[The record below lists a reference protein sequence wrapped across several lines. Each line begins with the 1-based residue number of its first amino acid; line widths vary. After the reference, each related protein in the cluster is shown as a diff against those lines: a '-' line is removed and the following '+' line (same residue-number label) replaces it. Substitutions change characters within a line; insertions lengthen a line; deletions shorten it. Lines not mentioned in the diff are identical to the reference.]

1 MVELSFLV
9 RLVLTLLLLALS
21 VFAYNWLSAP
31 SVPSPPLS
39 VKRSKKRS
47 KKKAAKQSTSQSP
60 SNLSPEK
67 PQTSVASTEL
77 PLSLSTAGG
86 EDHDD
91 SDTDSDNGLSVA
103 QVLAT
108 RKFKPKNLGGKI
120 QTSLPPA
127 NVPKFAV
134 NQKVIA
140 RFQGGPHWY
149 PATVSEQRKGN
160 EYHLKYDDGEVEYRV
175 PAEYIKLRPTK
186 ADESIKDIDDTSTV
200 VESKTI
206 EGKVELH
213 EASSSSNLSESD
225 DDDGWQVVG
234 TSAAAKRQRRLM
246 GSATPAEPLI
256 DGLTKR
262 QRENRRKTERQREK
276 KDLLR
281 QHAQKDDLD
290 ARARWRYVPS

>member
-108 RKFKPKNLGGKI
+108 RKFKPKNLG
-120 QTSLPPA
+120 
-127 NVPKFAV
+127 
-134 NQKVIA
+134 
-140 RFQGGPHWY
+140 GGPHWY